1 MIFIKKIL
9 FLLAFYLLVGFEA
22 FAQIPKDKTDDFII
36 NILKGS
42 PDWFQQIVYNPMEYQ
57 VQIVYTQI
65 NRDSSNRAHF
75 ETHTFQADEFYF
87 YPASWMKLPLAVFSL
102 EKLNELKLN
111 KNDLLK
117 IEPLFGN
124 HNHEYDEFKKI
135 QPPSFTQM
143 IKQAFIVS
151 DNSVYNPLYDF
162 VTQQR
167 ANQRF
172 SELNLKKAVVCNRFS
187 ISEPAEHRHSNFL
200 EIISNTKEPK
210 VLYQQIQT
218 FNPVQPHCT
227 YTDYNFGEK
236 HYEKGVLVNGPKN
249 FYYNNYIPITEMNLF
264 MQKLFFPKET
274 HSTFNLTKDDY
285 TFLKKYL
292 AILPR
297 QCTQPRYNESEYPDC
312 YMKYF
317 IIGGS
322 KERLDNSVRIFDK
335 LGQYFGWTCDA
346 AYIVDYANGVEFFL
360 SAVIYTNSKHEV
372 ADNPTE
378 YANIAAPFF
387 AQLGKSFYEYEL
399 KRKKK
404 FTPHINFVS
413 LSMEDGLETKE
424 VATAD
429 KKPVTNKKTEKSVV
443 TKLPEK
449 KSIVKPISKN
459 TILHQTIPQKTT
471 VVKKDSSIMKQVP
484 RLASNHKQ
492 IHHSHKKKIVQ
503 KTKKKSVKKSN

>member
-1 MIFIKKIL
+1 
-9 FLLAFYLLVGFEA
+9 
-22 FAQIPKDKTDDFII
+22 
-36 NILKGS
+36 
-42 PDWFQQIVYNPMEYQ
+42 
-57 VQIVYTQI
+57 
-65 NRDSSNRAHF
+65 
-75 ETHTFQADEFYF
+75 
-87 YPASWMKLPLAVFSL
+87 
-102 EKLNELKLN
+102 
-111 KNDLLK
+111 
-117 IEPLFGN
+117 
-124 HNHEYDEFKKI
+124 
-135 QPPSFTQM
+135 
-143 IKQAFIVS
+143 
-151 DNSVYNPLYDF
+151 
-162 VTQQR
+162 
-167 ANQRF
+167 
-172 SELNLKKAVVCNRFS
+172 
-187 ISEPAEHRHSNFL
+187 
-200 EIISNTKEPK
+200 
-210 VLYQQIQT
+210 
-218 FNPVQPHCT
+218 
-227 YTDYNFGEK
+227 
-236 HYEKGVLVNGPKN
+236 
-249 FYYNNYIPITEMNLF
+249 
-264 MQKLFFPKET
+264 
-274 HSTFNLTKDDY
+274 
-285 TFLKKYL
+285 
-292 AILPR
+292 
-297 QCTQPRYNESEYPDC
+297 
-312 YMKYF
+312 MKYF

-322 KERLDNSVRIFDK
+322 KERVDNSVRIFDK